1 MLNQLPRFVKSFVL
15 ELEPQYKKHFFL
27 MIFSNMPEPS
37 IRKTAQH
44 LWALQL
50 WVRWETFQHK
60 IYLNHFQFHYVP
72 INYVW
77 NMENIFS
84 GMLLWYSKL
93 PALGF
98 ITCYFGVCNIFIILM
113 LFNLTK
119 AQIHSCTHILCSNP
133 RTDDNSKLTHWL

>member
-1 MLNQLPRFVKSFVL
+1 MLNHLSLNLNHNIKNIFFNDIKQYARTK
-15 ELEPQYKKHFFL
+15 YKK
-27 MIFSNMPEPS
+27 
-37 IRKTAQH
+37 KTAQH